1 MVATSSPP
9 FSVAG
14 LFAER
19 EARRRREQDAEEQ
32 LKRKQQEEIAEFKQ
46 RLENFQLTD
55 EHVQVV
61 LDRIKRAFDNGET
74 ELLLTAFPSD
84 FCTDSGRAI
93 INADAPPI
101 NKPDKNQ
108 RTAQPQE
115 PAWLAT
121 LPAGARPVY
130 DFWKHNLE
138 SGGFKFSA
146 RIVTYVDGKPG
157 DVGLFFSWPKSAL
170 DVQS

>member
-1 MVATSSPP
+1 MAEASGSP

-19 EARRRREQDAEEQ
+19 EARRRREQEAEEQ
-32 LKRKQQEEIAEFKQ
+32 LKRRQQEELAAFRK
-46 RLENFQLTD
+46 RLDNFQLTD
-55 EHVQVV
+55 DHVQVV
-61 LDRIKRAFDNGET
+61 LDRVKRAFDRGET
-74 ELLLTAFPSD
+74 ELLLTSFPSD